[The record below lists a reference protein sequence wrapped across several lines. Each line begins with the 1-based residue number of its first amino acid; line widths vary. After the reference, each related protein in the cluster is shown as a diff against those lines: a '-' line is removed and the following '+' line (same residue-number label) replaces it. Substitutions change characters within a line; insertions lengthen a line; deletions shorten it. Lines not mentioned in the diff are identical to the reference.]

1 VRVDDATYSFLG
13 SSPEA
18 NLTVTLTNT
27 VVTPTQTKVT
37 AKAGGMEFNL
47 TFLNPIEVR
56 FIRVICCF
64 NINLYFISARR
75 LGQTV
80 YPILI
85 CVLNCELVGRC
96 SSYSAGLL

>member
-13 SSPEA
+13 DSPVA
-18 NLTVTLTNT
+18 NLTVTLTDT
-27 VVTPTQTKVT
+27 EITPTQTQFT
-37 AKAGGMEFNL
+37 AEAGGMEFTL

-80 YPILI
+80 YSILI
-85 CVLNCELVGRC
+85 HVLNCELAGRR
-96 SSYSAGLL
+96 SSYSTGLL